1 VTPVSPIVVVAEYA
15 DSRIQRR
22 ISVCTRWPSKI
33 LHLGD
38 TTLRLLGGE
47 EVHTSVKFA
56 DVLARSPPHP
66 LAPLPWGEGGPPD
79 GGSGE
84 GQVCNGDATL
94 GGHSLRLGDPVMKPI
109 FLSLFLSTAVL
120 LRTAYSAEL
129 TDADIARRVVAQGG
143 SVVTD
148 AASHLTTVIL
158 RGTWVTDSDLD
169 LLPRLSSLRSLD
181 LSLTNITDLG
191 MERLRS
197 LQAISDLNLYYAE
210 LITDAGVAHLKSWK
224 RLERLNLRGTKVNDT
239 GLEHIAS
246 LTCLKS
252 LDISFTEV
260 TDNGL
265 EHLMP
270 LVELQ
275 ELSIGGNKMSGS
287 SLYSLRLLPRLTSLN
302 LSGIQRTDS
311 GLWSVAVTDLNLES
325 IASLTQLQALNLG
338 GEKITDLGL
347 AKLGS
352 LGELRSLDLSE
363 TQITDKGLQ
372 VLRALQK
379 LESLN
384 LWKCQRIDD
393 GAVPHLV
400 ASKHL
405 VTLDLADTGITD
417 QGLELLQKTG
427 QLRTLYL
434 GGTKVTAA
442 AVETFRRKNPR
453 CQVSWGT
460 AAFYK
465 NSKRTSSEE
474 GR

>member
-1 VTPVSPIVVVAEYA
+1 
-15 DSRIQRR
+15 
-22 ISVCTRWPSKI
+22 
-33 LHLGD
+33 
-38 TTLRLLGGE
+38 
-47 EVHTSVKFA
+47 
-56 DVLARSPPHP
+56 
-66 LAPLPWGEGGPPD
+66 
-79 GGSGE
+79 
-84 GQVCNGDATL
+84 
-94 GGHSLRLGDPVMKPI
+94 
-109 FLSLFLSTAVL
+109 
-120 LRTAYSAEL
+120 
-129 TDADIARRVVAQGG
+129 
-143 SVVTD
+143 
-148 AASHLTTVIL
+148 
-158 RGTWVTDSDLD
+158 
-169 LLPRLSSLRSLD
+169 
-181 LSLTNITDLG
+181 
-191 MERLRS
+191 
-197 LQAISDLNLYYAE
+197 
-210 LITDAGVAHLKSWK
+210 
-224 RLERLNLRGTKVNDT
+224 
-239 GLEHIAS
+239 
-246 LTCLKS
+246 
-252 LDISFTEV
+252 
-260 TDNGL
+260 
-265 EHLMP
+265 
-270 LVELQ
+270 
-275 ELSIGGNKMSGS
+275 
-287 SLYSLRLLPRLTSLN
+287 
-302 LSGIQRTDS
+302 
-311 GLWSVAVTDLNLES
+311 
-325 IASLTQLQALNLG
+325 LTQLQALNLG